1 MERLIAFAFFG
12 YVALTAICILVGGL
26 CNEKLYRFGLIL
38 HMIFC
43 ALFIIAKSILFF
55 NGV

>member
-1 MERLIAFAFFG
+1 MERLIAFAFWG

-38 HMIFC
+38 YMIFC

-55 NGV
+55 NGG